1 MKNTNCNKQYGSYI
15 FVNTNFKRK
24 NEPIFALASLE
35 STRRISI
42 TNVDEI
48 TSKNKDEMFQ
58 ILGNIIKNHYKQNSG
73 VLSVWGNIVNY
84 QAHLKDE
91 LYLFDTSGNHLDNM
105 VPIIENCASMSLR

>member
-35 STRRISI
+35 SKRRISI

-73 VLSVWGNIVNY
+73 ALSVWGNIVNY

-91 LYLFDTSGNHLDNM
+91 LYLFDTSGNHLENM
-105 VPIIENCASMSLR
+105 VPVNENCASMSLR